1 MTRAL
6 TVVAAIVLATSL
18 AGAQSMNL
26 IVNSQFDFHSFAN
39 SRSASASVYSSGNVA
54 GWNTD
59 AWGDI
64 TVTTSPH
71 VEVVKPACYVRSL
84 VAIKPGKRFY
94 QVIFLPDIGVRHGD
108 TVSLQVRGQQTAAD
122 SLVAAVQVLKVDSQ
136 TGKWKPSDY
145 GMDDSREFPRHSR
158 GELVVAK
165 SHEAKSGADNDF
177 AVKLESCLVPGR
189 FEHKDESSDDQVN
202 SVALQVEFRN
212 VGKESVWVY
221 APCLVK
227 GSQAQENLPELRA
240 LPTFY
245 RQIPRTIRKLWR
257 GEPLHI
263 LVMGSSIDRGSAN
276 PPMYLYDEDPAS
288 PKFKQPLAED
298 LFDGK
303 LVGHPELTDTVGQWR
318 HYFAWAGRL
327 RAELLTKFG
336 YPPDKLLMHFMA
348 CDGSCISEATSGLE
362 AYCGLQLPPNP
373 EVNGQKAGTTWRET
387 YPGLFD
393 RPGGPGPDLVLFGS
407 GANEK
412 TDEPDEGA
420 VFEAT
425 IRWIQR
431 RYPDCEFACTMWQR
445 DRSYTPNTG
454 HMMELA
460 LNYGLPFIDLGDRM
474 DQLLNYSNRYALC
487 PADGHPQAAAHF
499 VWFKTIEQAFEV
511 ADPIGPGLPQ
521 QHLPRRLY
529 PTSYGWE
536 GEVVTHDEKSP
547 RIKGNMMVL
556 DDTAVNLWGTGAGE
570 TVPCLVDGEK
580 RRDGRPQASRD
591 LRNSMFA
598 YGRLSLG
605 DRHLV
610 ELAGEQSKIV
620 AADCK
625 VAPNRRF
632 LPVDSKLWNLGG
644 KAVSAFASQWGA
656 PYGTRQVLLRAGDTI
671 RVEAVGTDLSVA
683 YVDAANGGSFKVTV
697 DGRER
702 PQVAANVPY
711 VDAAGKP
718 YFLENR
724 RGLRDLGYGLHEV
737 RIEVTRGPVAILGL
751 FAYDARSNRQ
761 DERELLGMAAP
772 GETVAFS
779 PALRARPVV
788 ICAGGLSCRTT
799 DLTVTQVRFGGTAP
813 GTYRITG
820 E

>member
-6 TVVAAIVLATSL
+6 TVVAAIALATSL

-26 IVNSQFDFHSFAN
+26 IVNPQFDFHSFAN

-71 VEVVKPACYVRSL
+71 VEAVKPACFVRSL

-108 TVSLQVRGQQTAAD
+108 QVSLQVRGQQTAAD

-145 GMDDSREFPRHSR
+145 GMADTREFPRHSR
-158 GELVVAK
+158 GELVKAK
-165 SHEAKSGADNDF
+165 TYEAKSGADQSF
-177 AVKLESCLVPGR
+177 AIKLEGCVVPGQ
-189 FEHKDESSDDQVN
+189 FAHKDESSDDEIN
-202 SVALQVEFRN
+202 SIALQVEFRN
-212 VGKESVWVY
+212 IGKEPVWVY

-227 GSQAQENLPELRA
+227 GAQAQESLPELRTV
-240 LPTFY
+240 PTFY
-245 RQIPRTIRKLWR
+245 RQIPRTMRKLWR

-303 LVGHPELTDTVGQWR
+303 LVGHSELTDTVGEWR

-327 RAELLTKFG
+327 RTELLTKFN

-348 CDGSCISEATSGLE
+348 CDGSCISEATSGLA

-373 EVNGQKAGTTWRET
+373 EVNGQKPGKTWREL

-420 VFEAT
+420 IFEAT
-425 IRWIQR
+425 IRWVQR
-431 RYPDCEFACTMWQR
+431 HYADCEFACTMWQR
-445 DRSYTPNTG
+445 DRRYTPNTG
-454 HMMELA
+454 QLMELS
-460 LNYGLPFIDLGDRM
+460 LNYQFPFIDLGDRM
-474 DQLLNYSNRYALC
+474 DQLANYANLYALT
-487 PADGHPQAAAHF
+487 PSDGHPQATSHY
-499 VWFKTIEQAFEV
+499 VWFKTLEQAFEV
-511 ADPIGPGLPQ
+511 ADPIAPGVPQ

-536 GEVVTHDEKSP
+536 GEVVSYEAKSP
-547 RIKGNMMVL
+547 RIRGNMMVL
-556 DDTAVNLWGTGAGE
+556 DDTTVNLWGSGQGD

-580 RRDGRPQASRD
+580 KRDGRPQASRD
-591 LRNSMFA
+591 IRNSMFA
-598 YGRLSLG
+598 YGRLALG

-610 ELAGEQSKIV
+610 ELAGEPAKIT

-632 LPVDSKLWNLGG
+632 VPVDSKLWNLGG
-644 KAVSAFASQWGA
+644 KAVSNFASEWGA
-656 PYGTRQVLLRAGDTI
+656 PYGSKQVVLKAGDTI
-671 RVEAVGTDLSVA
+671 TVEAVGTDLSVA
-683 YVDAANGGSFKVTV
+683 WVDAASGGSFRAVV
-697 DGRER
+697 DGEDRL
-702 PQVAANVPY
+702 QVAANVPY
-711 VDAAGKP
+711 KDTAGKE

-737 RIEVTRGPVAILGL
+737 KIEVTQGTVAILGL

-761 DERELLGMAAP
+761 EERELLGMAAP
-772 GETVAFS
+772 GETVTFS
-779 PALRARPVV
+779 PVFRARPVV
-788 ICAGGLSCRTT
+788 TCAGGLSYRPT
-799 DLTVTQVRFGGTAP
+799 DLTPTQVKFGGTAP